1 MSISSYRT
9 FHEKNLGPLIFSFL
23 SKKNQNNLAQTDTI
37 WERAKLNFDFHN
49 YKILKAVMKN
59 KAVLSLKDI
68 NGIQQAKLLETL
80 GKGGSKKAILLDNN
94 RALLLPNMSTD
105 SIEDILSR
113 WKRMVHEELV
123 MSEILTKLDLLSPQ
137 SRRVSISFLNDSK
150 EEIPAYLS
158 KTFKAL
164 SETQGLFIIDTK
176 NPDSSTWKKGKDFLF
191 KSMDDR
197 LNENNWDYVLEQVL
211 NDIVK
216 ICIHHLPISND
227 SINFAIVKN
236 SSESLLSQ
244 YQVRYFGFDFSSKY
258 RTLKILTP
266 KERESLAPN
275 MNLALKLV
283 NTVLDKIFAFEFC
296 TCEIK
301 EEEKLN
307 EFRDYLAQKYIKEI
321 HSRSS

>member
-1 MSISSYRT
+1 MSISAYRT
-9 FHEKNLGPLIFSFL
+9 FHEKNFGALIFPFL

-49 YKILKAVMKN
+49 YKILKTVMKN
-59 KAVLSLKDI
+59 RAVLYLKDV
-68 NGIQQAKLLETL
+68 NGIQQAKLLKTL
-80 GKGGSKKAILLDNN
+80 GKGGSKKAILLDTNQ
-94 RALLLPNMSTD
+94 ALLLPNMGTD
-105 SIEDILSR
+105 SVEEIVSR
-113 WKRMVHEELV
+113 WSRMVHEELV
-123 MSEILTKLDLLSPQ
+123 MSEILSKLELLTPQ
-137 SRRVSISFLNDSK
+137 SKRVSISFLNHSK

-164 SETQGLFIIDTK
+164 SETQGWFIIDTK

-197 LNENNWDYVLEQVL
+197 LNEKNWDYVLNKVL

-236 SSESLLSQ
+236 SSESFLSQ

-258 RTLKILTP
+258 RTLKIPEILETP
-266 KERESLAPN
+266 TLAPN
-275 MNLALKLV
+275 MILALKLV
-283 NTVLDKIFAFEFC
+283 NTVLDKIFAFEFEAWD
-296 TCEIK
+296 TKISK
-301 EEEKLN
+301 FK
-307 EFRDYLAQKYIKEI
+307 DTLAQKYIKEI
-321 HSRSS
+321 HSRCS